1 MLKDL
6 ILNIRYILYIFI
18 TSILI
23 LSLSFGSIKVLDT
36 IEANNNSLYSSR
48 LSNMDILN
56 AFSRNI
62 FISTNNAS
70 NYLYLNS
77 NSEIATNS
85 KNTIITHI
93 YKADKIFADIKKSDL
108 NDYNY
113 VSMSNLSIYYSEY
126 KTTILDL
133 IDAVDN
139 GNKDN
144 AETLYLSLNDLSS
157 SISTTTLELTKSVV
171 NISREKYI
179 SNVSEYNHQRR
190 NLLIFTFFTVIV
202 CISIGLFSLIHTI
215 NVFKKCTEFA
225 NKIYEGDLT
234 SKLDDDDDPIISNL
248 YNSMN
253 KATEKTR
260 EAISSMRIA
269 STTLNNSSLKLSKVT
284 EEIKSSINSINIS
297 SKDIMLQNLDAYN
310 KIDKIKLNLDMLH
323 SNMNIILSKAADCR
337 YISTSIKQK
346 TEAIISANSI
356 FSEELNVIYNEK
368 CSLFKTSL
376 EEIKLI
382 SSLQKLTDVIYY
394 MSKKSNILAANAS
407 IEAARSSENNKCFLV
422 VADEVR
428 KLSIEAFKIST
439 NVHEVMEN
447 ANKNIDNLN
456 SGISEAIDFVNLKI
470 YPQIKSLSLN
480 SSSCLNDSKN
490 IVSITKSFDELIT
503 TLLKII
509 NDMQESILTMSSL
522 SENSTARSNEIL
534 LTVSSSYSCIEDMHN
549 LALENTSASENLDK
563 MIHYFKV

>member
-6 ILNIRYILYIFI
+6 MLNIRYILYIFI

-126 KTTILDL
+126 KTMILDL

-139 GNKDN
+139 GNKDD

-225 NKIYEGDLT
+225 NKICEGDLT

-323 SNMNIILSKAADCR
+323 SNMNIILNKAADCR

-356 FSEELNVIYNEK
+356 FSEELNVIYSEK

-407 IEAARSSENNKCFLV
+407 IEAARSSENNKGFLV

-456 SGISEAIDFVNLKI
+456 AGISEAIDFINLKI
-470 YPQIKSLSLN
+470 YPQINSLSLN

-522 SENSTARSNEIL
+522 SENSTTRSNEIL

>member
-6 ILNIRYILYIFI
+6 MLNIRYILYIFI

-23 LSLSFGSIKVLDT
+23 LSLSFGSIKILDT
-36 IEANNNSLYSSR
+36 IESNNNSLSSSH
-48 LSNMDILN
+48 LSNIDILN
-56 AFSRNI
+56 EFSRSI

-85 KNTIITHI
+85 KNTLITHI
-93 YKADKIFADIKKSDL
+93 YKADKAFEDIKKSDL
-108 NDYNY
+108 NNYNY
-113 VSMSNLSIYYSEY
+113 ISLSNLSVYYSEY
-126 KTTILDL
+126 KTTISNL

-139 GNKDN
+139 GNKDKT
-144 AETLYLSLNDLSS
+144 ETLYLSLNDISS
-157 SISTTTLELTKSVV
+157 SISTTTIEITKSVFKTTSEKHMS
-171 NISREKYI
+171 NISD
-179 SNVSEYNHQRR
+179 YNSKRTH
-190 NLLIFTFFTVIV
+190 LLIFTFLILLVFIF
-202 CISIGLFSLIHTI
+202 IGIFSFIHTTK
-215 NVFKKCTEFA
+215 VFKKCTEFA
-225 NKIYEGDLT
+225 NKIAEGDLT
-234 SKLDDDDDPIISNL
+234 PRLDEDDDPIISNL
-248 YNSMN
+248 YSAMN
-253 KATEKTR
+253 KATEKIR

-284 EEIKSSINSINIS
+284 EEIKSSISSINIS
-297 SKDIMLQNLDAYN
+297 SKDIILQNLNDYN

-323 SNMNIILSKAADCR
+323 SNMTIILNKTADCR
-337 YISTSIKQK
+337 YISSNIKQK

-356 FSEELNVIYNEK
+356 FSEELNSIYAEK
-368 CSLFKTSL
+368 CSLLKTSL

-407 IEAARSSENNKCFLV
+407 IEAARSSENNKCFLI
-422 VADEVR
+422 VADEIR
-428 KLSIEAFKIST
+428 KLSIEAFNIST
-439 NVHEVMEN
+439 NVHEVIDN
-447 ANKNIDNLN
+447 VNKNIDNLN
-456 SGISEAIDFVNLKI
+456 VGINEAIDFVDVKI
-470 YPQIKSLSLN
+470 YPQINSLYRN

-490 IVSITKSFDELIT
+490 IVSITKSLDELIE
-503 TLLKII
+503 TLLKTI

-549 LALENTSASENLDK
+549 LSLENTSVSENLDK
-563 MIHYFKV
+563 MISYFKV